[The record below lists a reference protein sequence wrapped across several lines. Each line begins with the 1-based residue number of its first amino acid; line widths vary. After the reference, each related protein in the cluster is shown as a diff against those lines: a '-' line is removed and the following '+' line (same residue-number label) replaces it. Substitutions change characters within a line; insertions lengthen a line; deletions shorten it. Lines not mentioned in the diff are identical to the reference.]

1 MNKKHPPFHSPLN
14 RKRAYNPGL
23 ELINPLSFS
32 VKKLHYRRTIT
43 LLPPR
48 LEPSRA
54 DTRCIKQFGYTR
66 LEGAAEPRAPL
77 SRFPWGCLIP
87 SSSRCKPR
95 CATRGGWIVKI
106 LAGRQVEKGGRREKR
121 SVSKSLHTLV
131 QRGRGFKPAAGI

>member
-87 SSSRCKPR
+87 SLFSVQ
-95 CATRGGWIVKI
+95 ATLRNAWWMDCQNFGRATGGK
-106 LAGRQVEKGGRREKR
+106 GRSKGEKR
-121 SVSKSLHTLV
+121 LEIFAH
-131 QRGRGFKPAAGI
+131 AGTKGEGV